1 MADIFNSMA
10 KEIKTR
16 QMILREDEELRK
28 ARDGEVQKF
37 KVARLSSFDKAY
49 WDGYWGRAAQ
59 LLADFSRP

>member
-1 MADIFNSMA
+1 
-10 KEIKTR
+10 
-16 QMILREDEELRK
+16 MILREDEELRK